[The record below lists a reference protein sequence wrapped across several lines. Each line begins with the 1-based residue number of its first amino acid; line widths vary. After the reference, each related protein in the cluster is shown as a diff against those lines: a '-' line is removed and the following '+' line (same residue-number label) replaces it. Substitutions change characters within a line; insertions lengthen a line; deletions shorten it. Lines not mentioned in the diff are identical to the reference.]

1 MAELRVSK
9 SIILPRVD
17 NIKDPEAKRV
27 IQELFKVIRNMNDD
41 NYNDHTYN
49 FEGRIHALENP

>member
-9 SIILPRVD
+9 SVILPRVD

-27 IQELFKVIRNMNDD
+27 IRELCKLIQKINDD
-41 NYNDHTYN
+41 NYNDHNY

>member
-9 SIILPRVD
+9 NIILPRAD

-27 IQELFKVIRNMNDD
+27 IRELCKVIQKLNDD
-41 NYNDHTYN
+41 NYNDINY
-49 FEGRIHALENP
+49 FEGRIYALENP